1 MDMQNLAWIIQKP
14 SVGRYR
20 PDVLALKKCA
30 LMFPKEGELLVR
42 PLLLSLDPSNLMWL
56 KLLPGWMQDVRIGD
70 VMMGP
75 ALAEVEQSQH
85 SGFRA
90 GDLVM
95 APVQWS
101 SRAVVSAELA
111 SRVTPVPGLPLEDY
125 LTIFSHV
132 GRAAYIGTRLVGRVR
147 SGDTVLVS
155 AAAGA
160 TGSLACQIAR
170 ESGGTVIG
178 IAGGPDKCRYL
189 KKDLGIEAAI
199 DYRAED
205 LSSALARYCPRG
217 VDVFFDN
224 VGGEMLDTALL
235 HLRVGARVV
244 ICGAIS
250 EYSNASPVEGYRHSH
265 LFQLLMKRARIE
277 GFVVPDFA
285 ERYAEIDASLAALVA
300 RGALRARTH
309 VLEGLAEAAE
319 GLQLLLTGGNR
330 GKLMVRVQ
338 EPLYVGSPST
348 EEQSA

>member
-1 MDMQNLAWIIQKP
+1 MDMQNRAWVIQKP

-20 PDVLALKKCA
+20 PDVLALRKCA
-30 LMFPKEGELLVR
+30 LALPQDGELLVR

-75 ALAEVEQSQH
+75 ALAEVEQSKH
-85 SGFRA
+85 PRFRA

-95 APVQWS
+95 APVQW
-101 SRAVVSAELA
+101 RARAIVPAEIA
-111 SRVTPVPGLPLEDY
+111 VPVAPMRNFPLEDY

-132 GRAAYIGTRLVGRVR
+132 GRAAYIGTRIIGRVR

-170 ESGGTVIG
+170 EAGGTVIG

-189 KKDLGIEAAI
+189 KKELGIEAAI
-199 DYRAED
+199 DYRSED
-205 LSSALARYCPRG
+205 LSAALERYCPRG
-217 VDVFFDN
+217 IDVFFDN
-224 VGGEMLDTALL
+224 VGGATLDTALL
-235 HLRVGARVV
+235 HLRVGARIV

-250 EYSNASPVEGYRHSH
+250 EYSNASPIEGYRHAH

-285 ERYAEIDASLAALVA
+285 DRYPEIDASLAAMVG

-338 EPLYVGSPST
+338 GPLYV
-348 EEQSA
+348 SA